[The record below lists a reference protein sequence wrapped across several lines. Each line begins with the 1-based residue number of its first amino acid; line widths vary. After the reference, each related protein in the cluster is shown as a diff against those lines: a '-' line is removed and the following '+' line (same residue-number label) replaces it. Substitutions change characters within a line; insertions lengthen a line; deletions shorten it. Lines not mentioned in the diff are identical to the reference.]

1 MSFRCLT
8 LFLLLT
14 ASFASATDSEI
25 SVEDSTTKKTIY
37 FSAIALYH
45 PIVMYQKYQPLMN
58 YLTQNTP
65 YSFELKLSKDYRD
78 IIDFLKTNKVQ
89 VALLGGVTYLEAK
102 KEFDATPILKPVGVD
117 GKPFY
122 RCVFITRDSN
132 KDIKSLSDLKGKSVA
147 FASKL
152 STSGNLAPIYHLYTE
167 AGISLNDLAV
177 HTNLKYH
184 DSVAREVLRG
194 SFDAGAVIDS
204 VAQRFKDKGLRVISG
219 SEEVPGLPI
228 VVRSDVSPGLVD
240 AIKKALLSLDY
251 KNPEHRKM
259 MEQWDEEFRYGF
271 VEAKDSDYDS
281 IRKMIS
287 YLSGKG
293 IQIP

>member
-89 VALLGGVTYLEAK
+89 VALLGGGGVLATAKALRAK
-102 KEFDATPILKPVGVD
+102 KFSTHSLREFI
-117 GKPFY
+117 
-122 RCVFITRDSN
+122 
-132 KDIKSLSDLKGKSVA
+132 
-147 FASKL
+147 
-152 STSGNLAPIYHLYTE
+152 
-167 AGISLNDLAV
+167 
-177 HTNLKYH
+177 
-184 DSVAREVLRG
+184 
-194 SFDAGAVIDS
+194 
-204 VAQRFKDKGLRVISG
+204 
-219 SEEVPGLPI
+219 
-228 VVRSDVSPGLVD
+228 
-240 AIKKALLSLDY
+240 
-251 KNPEHRKM
+251 
-259 MEQWDEEFRYGF
+259 
-271 VEAKDSDYDS
+271 
-281 IRKMIS
+281 
-287 YLSGKG
+287 
-293 IQIP
+293 